1 MWPLDRYQDYASWKL
16 ENQEMLELFKTNNN
30 VIYDR
35 FEPIY
40 VVLEYIYDLV
50 VNGETIDE
58 DLEIIFESGF
68 NYLNNEFEVIKIYY
82 DTLFQKN
89 CDDFIEYSELVLY
102 LIYLLDFRSDL
113 ENNGVDSNLEELN
126 ELETMIE
133 NMVMERKKDLMY
145 VSEKM
150 NTTLNKI
157 NEVIDYEYISIVDI
171 FVEIAE
177 NLGIFL
183 YEEDEFLVGEEI

>member
-1 MWPLDRYQDYASWKL
+1 MDRYQDYASWKL